1 MGECGVLQKLF
12 SFAPLQVLD
21 LDLYRVALLSTL
33 ARRIFSTLRILY
45 FHRVPGGAV
54 VWTSYVENLYRRI
67 GLAHHRLSDLV
78 VRAVGLGVH
87 HPLPTRLRTFVP
99 RSVDFGEGEE
109 R

>member
-21 LDLYRVALLSTL
+21 LDLYRVALLATL
-33 ARRIFSTLRILY
+33 ARRIFSTLRI
-45 FHRVPGGAV
+45 FPPFGAV
-54 VWTSYVENLYRRI
+54 VGRRSSYVENLYRRI
-67 GLAHHRLSDLV
+67 ELAHHRLSDLV